1 MLARAARQQ
10 HRLLRQLLPAA
21 AQASQLQQ
29 ERGIK
34 LLEVGA
40 AYLYTRRAV
49 GLRLAGGG
57 REVAAPSLP
66 PAECRQQPAEC
77 RQQPAAALLLRA
89 HLPCRYSARSRG
101 GSAERI

>member
-40 AYLYTRRAV
+40 AYMYTRRAV

-66 PAECRQQPAEC
+66 PAECRQQPA
-77 RQQPAAALLLRA
+77 AAVLLRA
-89 HLPCRYSARSRG
+89 QLPCRYSARSRG